1 MQSTKVDHASTQQQ
15 ATLDEYAGCVR
26 EGNDVRVKNIREAN
40 PELVKNFDHIDAN
53 TLVTV

>member
-26 EGNDVRVKNIREAN
+26 EGNDTRVKNIRNAN